1 MFAPKIP
8 DHLVS
13 QQKKAIQATLESISK
28 KTVDESIAAEVS
40 NPTKLSPKTAQ
51 TVNKPKRKMFSSPSM
66 TRRTF
71 FKTSAVVAG
80 GLWAS
85 SALACAPSDDA
96 IATQP
101 EEGEQV
107 FQCVCKPNCFESCHL
122 NVHVREGKVVKTSMA
137 PFPDPAFNR
146 ICHRG
151 LSHVGNIYDPDRVL
165 YPLRRVGE
173 RGADEWERITWDEAI
188 DEIAEKFTAYQEEFG
203 PESIVFSQVSG
214 NYGTINGGH
223 TSTFASAINSS
234 TMSAS
239 LDLSN
244 AVGLNRVVGW
254 AGLWLGNEAA
264 DMKNAKH
271 VFFWGNNVTDAQ
283 VQEWHF
289 VADAIEAGA
298 NTIVIDPI
306 YTQMAAKAAQF
317 VPIRPAA
324 DAALILSMMNVI
336 IAEDRINP
344 EFMLAHT
351 VAPFL
356 VRQDNGK
363 FLRMSDLG
371 VAPTKGPEDPETGE
385 ATEIDPVAVW
395 DATENKAV
403 ALDDAKNPSLE
414 GEFTADGIVCN
425 TAYTLLKNDV
435 AMYTPEYASPLCD
448 VPVEKINELSQLA
461 TDGPVFHRAG
471 WGPQA
476 YDNGVHPHHAG
487 AALAAITGQIGFPGA
502 VYGTADWN
510 AYYGW
515 NAEMTVAGEV
525 TSPTIASL
533 VLPDVVESGKFK
545 GEDITIKA
553 LYCYQGNPLCTFV
566 NSNRFLNMMNNIEF
580 IVTVDLMLTDTARYS
595 DIVLPCAHF
604 FEYEDVVGQG
614 PCNHV
619 IHSDMAIEPLGEA
632 KPDSE
637 IMRLLADKMGLDI
650 FSRTNEEWLEEYVDT
665 EASAALGIS
674 YAALKEGPIR
684 WLAGSSEEPYVRWA
698 DYQFFTPS
706 GRMEFYLE
714 DPQPNSDQGQEVDLE
729 RERLPRF
736 FPPTEAWPDN
746 PLYATYPFV
755 LMSERPRFRVH
766 GQWFNNAYLRELD
779 PYPTVKINPQ
789 DAAAKGI
796 NNGDLVECF
805 NDRGIA
811 VATASLNDAIRP
823 GTLVYPKSWQMNQ
836 HVAGGW
842 SELSS
847 SSFEPV
853 AVNQSY
859 MDELCDIRLWE
870 GAES

>member
-1 MFAPKIP
+1 MINPKIP
-8 DHLVS
+8 DRLIS
-13 QQKKAIQATLESISK
+13 QQNKAIRSTLKSIGK
-28 KTVDESIAAEVS
+28 EPNIQS
-40 NPTKLSPKTAQ
+40 NIKVASDSQKPSPKTGE
-51 TVNKPKRKMFSSPSM
+51 PKKSTFSIPSM

-80 GLWAS
+80 GVWAS
-85 SALACAPSDDA
+85 SALACAPAPS
-96 IATQP
+96 ATDENP
-101 EEGEQV
+101 AGVEQV
-107 FQCVCKPNCFESCHL
+107 FQCVCKPNCFESCHI
-122 NVHVREGKVVKTSMA
+122 NVHVREGKAVKTSMA

-165 YPLRRVGE
+165 YPLKRAGA
-173 RGADEWERITWDEAI
+173 RGADQWERISWDEAI
-188 DEIAEKFTAYQEEFG
+188 SEIAEKFESYQKEYG
-203 PESIVFSQVSG
+203 PESIVMSAVSG
-214 NYGTINGGH
+214 NYGSINGGY
-223 TSTFASAINSS
+223 TSAFASAINAS
-234 TMSAS
+234 TMSAN
-239 LDLSN
+239 LDMSN
-244 AVGLNRVVGW
+244 AIGLNRVVGW
-254 AGLWLGNEAA
+254 AGIWLGSEIA

-283 VQEWHF
+283 IQEWHF
-289 VADAIEAGA
+289 VADAIEAGVD
-298 NTIVIDPI
+298 TIVIDPI
-306 YTQMAAKAAQF
+306 YTQLASKAAQF

-356 VRQDNGK
+356 VRKDTGK

-371 VAPTKGPEDPETGE
+371 VEPTKGPEDPDTGK
-385 ATEIDPVAVW
+385 ATVIDPVAVW

-403 ALDDAKNPSLE
+403 ALEDAKNPSLE
-414 GEFTADGIVCN
+414 GEFTADSIVCT
-425 TAYTLLKNDV
+425 TAYTLLKNEV
-435 AMYTPEYASPLCD
+435 AIYTPEYASPLCD
-448 VPVEKINELSQLA
+448 VSVEKINELSQLA
-461 TDGPVFHRAG
+461 TDGPVFHRVG
-471 WGPQA
+471 WGAQA

-510 AYYGW
+510 TYYGF
-515 NAEMTVAGEV
+515 NAAMTAAGEV

-533 VLPDVVESGKFK
+533 VLPDVVKSGKFK

-566 NSNRFLNMMNNIEF
+566 DSNRFMDMMNSIEF

-619 IHSDMAIEPLGEA
+619 IHSDKAIDSPGEA
-632 KPDSE
+632 KPDYE
-637 IMRLLADKMGLDI
+637 IMSLLAEKMGLNI
-650 FSRTNEEWLEEYVDT
+650 FSWADSKEWLEEYIDT
-665 EASAALGIS
+665 EISAALGIS
-674 YAALKEGPIR
+674 YAGLQEGPIR

-698 DYQFFTPS
+698 DYRFFTPS

-714 DPQPNSDQGQEVDLE
+714 DPLPQSDMGQVVDLE

-736 FPPTEAWPDN
+736 FPPKEAWPDN

-766 GQWFNNAYLRELD
+766 GQWFNNRYLRELD

-789 DAAAKGI
+789 DALTKGI

-805 NDRGIA
+805 NDRGMA
-811 VATASLNDAIRP
+811 VAVASLNDAIRP
-823 GTLVYPKSWQMNQ
+823 GTLVYPKSWQINQ

-853 AVNQSY
+853 AVNQSF

-870 GAES
+870 GAVS